1 VAPGDKNC
9 KCADLC
15 VPANQ
20 GHTSYQIT
28 GAGGVTVT
36 SNIHYSAAQPAKCS
50 TCLVTV
56 PTLDGVNEVRVEFE
70 PTADSGGIWT
80 KDAKARFE
88 LQIRTVPND
97 FAKCEDNKM
106 CLAGLAGADGSF
118 SQAAQALK
126 TSSRIQEMCLNAHS
140 MHTQLVNGGG
150 SGCTVDQKC
159 TQCHGDCDSDADCE
173 AGLTC
178 FQRSSS
184 LQTVPGC
191 ATGGSGDVSWM
202 DYCYS
207 PTTEIESISATIT
220 GSPTLNDVCAQWN
233 QCLKNAGKDG
243 EIKAML
249 GAFNAEGAHLPAE
262 FSGVVQ
268 QVMDLQVGT
277 GSADDAPGCQ
287 NPAILDPEAW
297 DCSCHEK
304 MKDACIPSMAS
315 SMASQEFQ
323 DCYRCRLCKLDVV
336 CDSWKASASCS
347 TKCPEEDNLLSLMAI
362 EDKSNARVGWD
373 CG

>member
-1 VAPGDKNC
+1 MSHLMPDRTFNR
-9 KCADLC
+9 KC
-15 VPANQ
+15 
-20 GHTSYQIT
+20 IT
-28 GAGGVTVT
+28 ICM
-36 SNIHYSAAQPAKCS
+36 SDRSIE
-50 TCLVTV
+50 CL
-56 PTLDGVNEVRVEFE
+56 
-70 PTADSGGIWT
+70 
-80 KDAKARFE
+80 
-88 LQIRTVPND
+88 IR
-97 FAKCEDNKM
+97 

-249 GAFNAEGAHLPAE
+249 GAFNAEGANLPAE

-277 GSADDAPGCQ
+277 GSAGTSQLHVHADGWLRTADVLMCRRRAWMPESC
-287 NPAILDPEAW
+287 NPRPR
-297 DCSCHEK
+297 S
-304 MKDACIPSMAS
+304 
-315 SMASQEFQ
+315 
-323 DCYRCRLCKLDVV
+323 
-336 CDSWKASASCS
+336 
-347 TKCPEEDNLLSLMAI
+347 
-362 EDKSNARVGWD
+362 ARVAFLSKKLHVAGALLFAPS
-373 CG
+373 GPPVHMHNSVANAGAPTQLSTTASRSRT